1 MAHSKKKIIK
11 PVLTEKDKLKAERQ
25 ALRKALKESGQLSVP
40 VHKVHKNKKKYN
52 RKQEKK
58 DIEENLDQK

>member
-1 MAHSKKKIIK
+1 MARSKKKIHK
-11 PVLTEKDKLKAERQ
+11 PVLSEKDKLKAERQ

-52 RKQEKK
+52 RKEEKK
-58 DIEENLDQK
+58 DIEEIFEQE

>member
-1 MAHSKKKIIK
+1 MAKSRKKIHK
-11 PVLTEKDKLKAERQ
+11 TVLTEKDKRKAERE
-25 ALRKALKESGQLSVP
+25 AHRKVLKESGQLSVP

-58 DIEENLDQK
+58 DVEENLEQD